1 LKLFYIGT
9 CSADESCSFEVN
21 RQNFYIGT
29 ASCTTRTQQAMR
41 RHRKQHRRSWPE
53 HLRHRPTPAQ
63 DIWTVEK
70 ITVTSFAWRNLLW
83 FENAQHSYIS
93 KRLLKSFQVGARIL
107 VNCEVFATNSAVIQL
122 LWIFRGHRAVW
133 PVESDADEHW
143 HTHTHTI
150 IRLGRLLL
158 HFWLCIK
165 KTCVPGSFLR
175 LLSYFLIGLQVPSLQ
190 SINFSEK
197 TCMPGNF
204 QLINRLGDTR
214 HHLWIV
220 REENLDMTACSF
232 QLGKSV
238 GWLPGI
244 VSS

>member
-143 HTHTHTI
+143 HTHT
-150 IRLGRLLL
+150 LLSVL
-158 HFWLCIK
+158 DGFFCTFGFALRKHACQVLFWDCYPIFWL
-165 KTCVPGSFLR
+165 GSRSLHSNPSISVR
-175 LLSYFLIGLQVPSLQ
+175 KHACQV
-190 SINFSEK
+190 IFSWS
-197 TCMPGNF
+197 TG
-204 QLINRLGDTR
+204 
-214 HHLWIV
+214 
-220 REENLDMTACSF
+220 
-232 QLGKSV
+232 
-238 GWLPGI
+238 
-244 VSS
+244 